1 MQYQAGESGNP
12 AGRPV
17 GSKSKNVAYV
27 TNQLKQLH
35 CEPLSRLVEIAS
47 DITTDLALR
56 VKIYLDLLNYIHPK
70 LRAIE
75 HTGLDGEPVFN
86 KYKVEIV
93 DAPKEDEGESNGAIL
108 D

>member
-1 MQYQAGESGNP
+1 MPFQKGQSGNP

-17 GSKSKNVAYV
+17 GSKGKPVAHV
-27 TNQLKQLH
+27 TAQLKELN
-35 CEPLSRLVEIAS
+35 CEPLSLLIELAE
-47 DITTDLALR
+47 DITTDIALR
-56 VKIYLDLLNYIHPK
+56 VKIYLDLLNYMYPK

-75 HTGLDGEPVFN
+75 HTGPDGEPVFN

-93 DAPKEDEGESNGAIL
+93 DAPNRDSGDTIL